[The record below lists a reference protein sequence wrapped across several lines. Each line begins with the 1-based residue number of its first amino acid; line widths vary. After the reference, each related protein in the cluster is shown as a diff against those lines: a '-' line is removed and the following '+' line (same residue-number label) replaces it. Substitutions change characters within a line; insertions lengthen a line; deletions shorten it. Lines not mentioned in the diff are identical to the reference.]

1 MWIFT
6 TKGFISKA
14 PHKNLPEPC
23 QVKASVAPPLE
34 ELWPDH
40 EIEVID
46 WADYRFRI
54 TIGKEVVFPV
64 MMQLLESI
72 DYSNFKHECHE
83 MKEYQSA
90 VMGVWTEMHAYQARM
105 ETD

>member
-1 MWIFT
+1 MDIYYQGLHQHSST
-6 TKGFISKA
+6 QKSTRA
-14 PHKNLPEPC
+14 LPSEG
-23 QVKASVAPPLE
+23 QSGPPLE
-34 ELWPDH
+34 ELWPGH

-54 TIGKEVVFPV
+54 TIEKEVVFPV

-72 DYSNFKHECHE
+72 DYSNFKHECHG
-83 MKEYQSA
+83 MKEYQSTL
-90 VMGVWTEMHAYQARM
+90 MGVWTEMHAYQARM